1 VCLPLAGCV
10 FGARGVG
17 PEGLSEFNTD
27 LRSVARQGDF
37 DRALEMTEEGPD
49 ESGDD
54 LLRQLQHAVLL
65 RYDGQFEQS
74 NQLLQEAAREIEDR
88 HTKSVSRAVLS
99 VLSND
104 RALAYNPPSFERMM
118 VHYYG
123 ALNYL
128 SLGDPEEAAVEARLL
143 SARLL
148 ADTDKQLDDRD
159 VRTRR
164 SLHYF
169 AGAVFE
175 TAGEWNAAEVAYRN
189 AWEGWNT
196 NPGAP
201 EPEVARTDSVPAREA
216 LADSALTRVTS
227 AGSVPTLVAPAD
239 SSATLAAPADTAP
252 DPRMEVDSSLVSTML
267 EDLAPS
273 RGMTVDSSLARG
285 LEALTPA
292 FIARDRAPA
301 PDSGEV
307 ILVLETGF
315 VAHRIE
321 RAAAVPI
328 FSGEDSSLKEGD
340 DSSRYNAS
348 VCAATRA
355 LGAQASLEENDC
367 SQPTGSSLFILKV
380 AWPELRRSSEPIRG
394 ARISARSGSTLDAD
408 LPESGLTADGV
419 VASTAATVDPEPNLT
434 VSATSADEELWAPSA
449 DSVRTV
455 PTVLTIDLSTAAMS
469 EYDAVIVGIV
479 AKTIARA
486 TGKYLVVQAAREA
499 AEEEDETAGFLV
511 GLLGNAAAAASERA
525 DTRSWHLLP
534 GTIRIARMSLP
545 VGVHSIELDLDALQ
559 QSKPLKIDLGEVTV
573 RPGSVTILPIRS
585 WP

>member
-1 VCLPLAGCV
+1 MLRRALALCVCLPLAGCV

-17 PEGLSEFNTD
+17 PDGLSEFNTD

-37 DRALEMTEEGPD
+37 DRALEMTEEGSD

-65 RYDGQFEQS
+65 RYDGQFEES
-74 NQLLQEAAREIEDR
+74 NQLLQEAALEIKDR
-88 HTKSVSRAVLS
+88 HTKSVSRAALS
-99 VLSND
+99 VLTND
-104 RALAYNPPSFERMM
+104 RALAYNPPTFERMM

-128 SLGDPEEAAVEARLL
+128 SLDDPEEAAVEARLL
-143 SARLL
+143 SALL
-148 ADTDKQLDDRD
+148 MADSDKELDERD
-159 VRTRR
+159 IRIRR
-164 SLHYF
+164 SLHYL

-189 AWEGWNT
+189 AWEGWNV
-196 NPGAP
+196 NPGKP
-201 EPEVARTDSVPAREA
+201 ESEVVSTDSGPVRNTPAELTLVQA
-216 LADSALTRVTS
+216 TSADSAPTFMAPADS
-227 AGSVPTLVAPAD
+227 APTFVAPAD
-239 SSATLAAPADTAP
+239 SAP
-252 DPRMEVDSSLVSTML
+252 DALTNVDSSRVSAML
-267 EDLAPS
+267 EDFVPS
-273 RGMTVDSSLARG
+273 RGVSMDSSLARG

-328 FSGEDSSLKEGD
+328 FSGEDSSLEEGD
-340 DSSRYNAS
+340 DSSRYNAG
-348 VCAATRA
+348 VCAAARA
-355 LGAQASLEENDC
+355 LGAQATFDENDC

-380 AWPELRRSSEPIRG
+380 AWPEMRRSSEPIRG
-394 ARISARSGSTLDAD
+394 AQI
-408 LPESGLTADGV
+408 
-419 VASTAATVDPEPNLT
+419 TVDST
-434 VSATSADEELWAPSA
+434 
-449 DSVRTV
+449 RTV
-455 PTVLTIDLSTAAMS
+455 PTVLNIDLSSAAMS
-469 EYDAVIVGIV
+469 AHDDVIVGIV

-486 TGKYLVVQAAREA
+486 TGKYLVVQAAKEA
-499 AEEEDETAGFLV
+499 AKEEDETAGFLV
-511 GLLGNAAAAASERA
+511 GLVGNAAAAASERA

-545 VGVHSIELDLDALQ
+545 AGIHSIELDLDALQ
-559 QSKPLKIDLGEVTV
+559 HTEPLKVDLGDVTV

>member
-1 VCLPLAGCV
+1 MLRRALALCVCLPLAGCV
-10 FGARGVG
+10 FSPGRVG
-17 PEGLSEFNTD
+17 PDGLSGYDTD
-27 LRSVARQGDF
+27 LRSIARQGDF
-37 DRALEMTEEGPD
+37 DRALELTEEGED
-49 ESGDD
+49 DAGDD
-54 LLRQLQHAVLL
+54 LLRILHRAVLL
-65 RYDGQFEQS
+65 RYDGQYEES
-74 NQLLQEAAREIEDR
+74 NRLLQEAALEIDDR
-88 HTKSVSRAVLS
+88 YTKSVSRAALS
-99 VLSND
+99 MLTND
-104 RALAYNPPSFERMM
+104 RALAYNPPAFERMM

-128 SLGDPEEAAVEARLL
+128 SLDNPDEAAVEARLL
-143 SARLL
+143 SARLM
-148 ADTDKQLDDRD
+148 ADSDERLDDRD
-159 VRTRR
+159 IRIRR

-201 EPEVARTDSVPAREA
+201 EPEQAPADPDPVRSA
-216 LADSALTRVTS
+216 LADSTAVQETLS
-227 AGSVPTLVAPAD
+227 GPVP
-239 SSATLAAPADTAP
+239 
-252 DPRMEVDSSLVSTML
+252 PRGV
-267 EDLAPS
+267 
-273 RGMTVDSSLARG
+273 TVDSSLARG
-285 LEALTPA
+285 LAELTPA

-328 FSGEDSSLKEGD
+328 FSGSNDGD
-340 DSSRYNAS
+340 DSSSYNAS
-348 VCAATRA
+348 VCAAAQA
-355 LGAQASLEENDC
+355 LGAQATLDAEDC

-380 AWPELRRSSEPIRG
+380 AWPEMRRSSEPIRG
-394 ARISARSGSTLDAD
+394 ARITARDQSIVEPD
-408 LPESGLTADGV
+408 LSDPAPMTDRL
-419 VASTAATVDPEPNLT
+419 VASTSGTVDPEL
-434 VSATSADEELWAPSA
+434 
-449 DSVRTV
+449 TV
-455 PTVLTIDLSTAAMS
+455 PTVLNIDLSSAAMS
-469 EYDAVIVGIV
+469 AHDAVIVGIV

-486 TGKYLVVQAAREA
+486 TGKYLVVQAAKEA

-534 GTIRIARMSLP
+534 GTIRIARMTLP
-545 VGVHSIELDLDALQ
+545 SGVHSIELDLDALQ
-559 QSKPLKIDLGEVTV
+559 QKEPLRVELGDFTV

>member
-1 VCLPLAGCV
+1 MLRRALALCVCLPLAGCV

-27 LRSVARQGDF
+27 LRSAARQGDF
-37 DRALEMTEEGPD
+37 DRALEMTEEGSD

-65 RYDGQFEQS
+65 RYDGQFEES

-88 HTKSVSRAVLS
+88 YTKSVSRAALS
-99 VLSND
+99 LLTND
-104 RALAYNPPSFERMM
+104 RALAYNPPAFERMM

-128 SLGDPEEAAVEARLL
+128 SLDDPDEAAVEARLL
-143 SARLL
+143 SAQLM
-148 ADTDKQLDDRD
+148 ADSDEHLDDREIR
-159 VRTRR
+159 VRR

-175 TAGEWNAAEVAYRN
+175 TAGDWNAAEVAYRN

-201 EPEVARTDSVPAREA
+201 EPEQARTDSNPGRSAV
-216 LADSALTRVTS
+216 ADSTA
-227 AGSVPTLVAPAD
+227 VPQTLQVPIR
-239 SSATLAAPADTAP
+239 
-252 DPRMEVDSSLVSTML
+252 PRAV
-267 EDLAPS
+267 
-273 RGMTVDSSLARG
+273 TVDSSLARG
-285 LEALTPA
+285 LEELTPA

-328 FSGEDSSLKEGD
+328 FSGEDSGLSDGD
-340 DSSRYNAS
+340 DSSRYNAG
-348 VCAATRA
+348 VCAAARV
-355 LGAQASLEENDC
+355 LGAQATIDAEDC

-380 AWPELRRSSEPIRG
+380 AWPEMRRSSEPIRG
-394 ARISARSGSTLDAD
+394 AKISARSQSALDPD
-408 LPESGLTADGV
+408 
-419 VASTAATVDPEPNLT
+419 LT
-434 VSATSADEELWAPSA
+434 VPTIPT
-449 DSVRTV
+449 VRTV
-455 PTVLTIDLSTAAMS
+455 LNLDLSSAAMS
-469 EYDAVIVGIV
+469 AYDDVIVGIV

-486 TGKYLVVQAAREA
+486 TGKYLLVQAVKEEA
-499 AEEEDETAGFLV
+499 KEEDETSGFLV

-525 DTRSWHLLP
+525 DTRSWNLLP
-534 GTIRIARMSLP
+534 GTIRIARMTLP
-545 VGVHSIELDLDALQ
+545 SGVHSIELALDALQ
-559 QSKPLKIDLGEVTV
+559 QKEPLRVDLGEVAV

>member
-1 VCLPLAGCV
+1 MLRRALALCVCLPLAGCV

-54 LLRQLQHAVLL
+54 LLRQLQRAVLL
-65 RYDGQFEQS
+65 RYDGQFEES

-88 HTKSVSRAVLS
+88 HTKSVSRAALS
-99 VLSND
+99 VLTND
-104 RALAYNPPSFERMM
+104 RALAYNPPAFERMM

-128 SLGDPEEAAVEARLL
+128 SLDDPDEAAVEARLL
-143 SARLL
+143 SARLM
-148 ADTDKQLDDRD
+148 ADSDEHLDDRD
-159 VRTRR
+159 IRIRQ

-175 TAGEWNAAEVAYRN
+175 AAGEWNAAEVAYRN

-196 NPGAP
+196 DPGAP
-201 EPEVARTDSVPAREA
+201 EPEQAPVDPDPVRSALADSTAIQEA
-216 LADSALTRVTS
+216 LADS
-227 AGSVPTLVAPAD
+227 VP
-239 SSATLAAPADTAP
+239 
-252 DPRMEVDSSLVSTML
+252 PRGV
-267 EDLAPS
+267 
-273 RGMTVDSSLARG
+273 TVDSSLARG

-328 FSGEDSSLKEGD
+328 FSGEDSGSNNGD
-340 DSSRYNAS
+340 DASSYNAS
-348 VCAATRA
+348 VCAAARA
-355 LGAQASLEENDC
+355 LGAQATVDAENC

-380 AWPELRRSSEPIRG
+380 AWPEMRRSSEPIRG
-394 ARISARSGSTLDAD
+394 ARITARNQSALDSD
-408 LPESGLTADGV
+408 LPDPASMTDRL
-419 VASTAATVDPEPNLT
+419 VASTSGTVDPELSVPT
-434 VSATSADEELWAPSA
+434 SATSVDGELPVRSA
-449 DSVRTV
+449 DSTRTV
-455 PTVLTIDLSTAAMS
+455 PTVLNIDLSSAAMS
-469 EYDAVIVGIV
+469 AHDAVIVGIV

-486 TGKYLVVQAAREA
+486 TGKYLVVQAAKEA
-499 AEEEDETAGFLV
+499 AKKEDETAGFFV

-525 DTRSWHLLP
+525 DTRTWHLLP

-545 VGVHSIELDLDALQ
+545 VGVHSIELELDALQ
-559 QSKPLKIDLGEVTV
+559 QTDPLRVDLGEVSV
-573 RPGSVTILPIRS
+573 RPGSVTVLPLRS

>member
-1 VCLPLAGCV
+1 MLRRALALCVCLPLAGCV

-54 LLRQLQHAVLL
+54 LLRQLQRAVLL
-65 RYDGQFEQS
+65 RYDGQFEES

-88 HTKSVSRAVLS
+88 HTKSVSRAALS
-99 VLSND
+99 VLTND
-104 RALAYNPPSFERMM
+104 RALAYNPPAFERMM

-128 SLGDPEEAAVEARLL
+128 SLDDPDEAAVEARLL
-143 SARLL
+143 SARLM
-148 ADTDKQLDDRD
+148 ADSDEHLDDRD
-159 VRTRR
+159 IRIRR

-175 TAGEWNAAEVAYRN
+175 TAGEWNAAGVAYRN

-201 EPEVARTDSVPAREA
+201 EPEQAPVDPDPVRSA
-216 LADSALTRVTS
+216 LADSTAIQEALPD
-227 AGSVPTLVAPAD
+227 SVP
-239 SSATLAAPADTAP
+239 
-252 DPRMEVDSSLVSTML
+252 PRGV
-267 EDLAPS
+267 
-273 RGMTVDSSLARG
+273 TVDSSLARG

-307 ILVLETGF
+307 ILILETGF

-328 FSGEDSSLKEGD
+328 FSGEDSGSNDGD
-340 DSSRYNAS
+340 DASSYNAS
-348 VCAATRA
+348 VCAAARA
-355 LGAQASLEENDC
+355 LGAQATVDAENC

-380 AWPELRRSSEPIRG
+380 AWPEMRRSSEPIRG
-394 ARISARSGSTLDAD
+394 ARITARDQSIVE
-408 LPESGLTADGV
+408 PEF
-419 VASTAATVDPEPNLT
+419 
-434 VSATSADEELWAPSA
+434 
-449 DSVRTV
+449 TV
-455 PTVLTIDLSTAAMS
+455 PTVLNIDLSSAAMS
-469 EYDAVIVGIV
+469 AHDAVIVGIV

-486 TGKYLVVQAAREA
+486 TGKYLVVQAAKEA
-499 AEEEDETAGFLV
+499 AKKEDETAGFFV
-511 GLLGNAAAAASERA
+511 GLLGNAAAVASERA
-525 DTRSWHLLP
+525 DTRTWHLLP

-545 VGVHSIELDLDALQ
+545 AGVHSIELELDALQ
-559 QSKPLKIDLGEVTV
+559 QTDPLRVDLGEVSV
-573 RPGSVTILPIRS
+573 RPGTVTVLPLRS

>member
-1 VCLPLAGCV
+1 V

-37 DRALEMTEEGPD
+37 DRALEMTEEGTD

-65 RYDGQFEQS
+65 RYDGQFEES
-74 NQLLQEAAREIEDR
+74 NRLLQEAAREIEDR
-88 HTKSVSRAVLS
+88 HTKSVSRAALS
-99 VLSND
+99 VLTND
-104 RALAYNPPSFERMM
+104 RALAYNPPAFERMM

-128 SLGDPEEAAVEARLL
+128 SLDDPEEAAVEARLL
-143 SARLL
+143 SARLV
-148 ADTDKQLDDRD
+148 ADSDEQLDDRD
-159 VRTRR
+159 IRIRR
-164 SLHYF
+164 ALHYF

-201 EPEVARTDSVPAREA
+201 EPGEESADSGPARDTLPETT
-216 LADSALTRVTS
+216 LAQPSSGDSAAALVIPATS
-227 AGSVPTLVAPAD
+227 DP
-239 SSATLAAPADTAP
+239 DTG
-252 DPRMEVDSSLVSTML
+252 L
-267 EDLAPS
+267 E
-273 RGMTVDSSLARG
+273 VDSSLARG
-285 LEALTPA
+285 LGALTPA
-292 FIARDRAPA
+292 FIARDRAPTA
-301 PDSGEV
+301 DSGEV

-328 FSGEDSSLKEGD
+328 FSGEDSDLREGED
-340 DSSRYNAS
+340 TSRYNAG
-348 VCAATRA
+348 VCTAARA
-355 LGAQASLEENDC
+355 LGAQATIDSEDC
-367 SQPTGSSLFILKV
+367 SEPTGSSLFILKV
-380 AWPELRRSSEPIRG
+380 AWPEMRRSFEPIRG
-394 ARISARSGSTLDAD
+394 ARITARSQDVLSPD
-408 LPESGLTADGV
+408 LPDSDSMAGRL
-419 VASTAATVDPEPNLT
+419 VASTSATVDPGLIVPTLT
-434 VSATSADEELWAPSA
+434 NGEDQDLSVQSA
-449 DSVRTV
+449 DSTRTV
-455 PTVLTIDLSTAAMS
+455 PTVLNLDLSSAAMS
-469 EYDAVIVGIV
+469 AHDAVIVGIV

-486 TGKYLVVQAAREA
+486 TGKYLVVEAAREA
-499 AEEEDETAGFLV
+499 AKKEDETAGFLV
-511 GLLGNAAAAASERA
+511 GLFGNAAAAASERA

-534 GTIRIARMSLP
+534 GTIRIARMTLP

-559 QSKPLKIDLGEVTV
+559 RREPLRLDLGDVNV
-573 RPGSVTILPIRS
+573 SPGSVTILPIRS

>member
-1 VCLPLAGCV
+1 MLRRALALCVCLPLAGCV

-17 PEGLSEFNTD
+17 PDGLSEFNTD

-37 DRALEMTEEGPD
+37 DRALEMTEEGSD

-54 LLRQLQHAVLL
+54 LLRQLQRAVLL
-65 RYDGQFEQS
+65 RYDGQFEES
-74 NQLLQEAAREIEDR
+74 NQLLQEAALEIEDR
-88 HTKSVSRAVLS
+88 HTKSVSRAALS
-99 VLSND
+99 VLTND
-104 RALAYNPPSFERMM
+104 RALAYNPPAFERMM

-128 SLGDPEEAAVEARLL
+128 SLNDPEEAAVEARLL
-143 SARLL
+143 SALL
-148 ADTDKQLDDRD
+148 MADSDEQLDERD
-159 VRTRR
+159 IRIRR
-164 SLHYF
+164 SLHYL

-201 EPEVARTDSVPAREA
+201 EPEAVSTDDGPVRDTPPELTLVQATSG
-216 LADSALTRVTS
+216 DSAADALT
-227 AGSVPTLVAPAD
+227 D
-239 SSATLAAPADTAP
+239 
-252 DPRMEVDSSLVSTML
+252 VDSSLASAML
-267 EDLAPS
+267 EDFAPS
-273 RGMTVDSSLARG
+273 RGVAVDSSLARG

-328 FSGEDSSLKEGD
+328 FSGEDSSLQEGE
-340 DSSRYNAS
+340 DSSRYNAG
-348 VCAATRA
+348 VCTAARA
-355 LGAQASLEENDC
+355 LGAQATIDENDC

-380 AWPELRRSSEPIRG
+380 AWPEMRRSSEPIRG
-394 ARISARSGSTLDAD
+394 ARI
-408 LPESGLTADGV
+408 
-419 VASTAATVDPEPNLT
+419 TVDST
-434 VSATSADEELWAPSA
+434 
-449 DSVRTV
+449 RTV
-455 PTVLTIDLSTAAMS
+455 PTVLNIDLSSAAMS
-469 EYDAVIVGIV
+469 AHDDVIVGIV

-486 TGKYLVVQAAREA
+486 TGKYLVVKAAKEA
-499 AEEEDETAGFLV
+499 AKKEDETAGFLV

-545 VGVHSIELDLDALQ
+545 AGNHSIELDLDALQ
-559 QSKPLKIDLGEVTV
+559 QTRPLKVDLGDVAV